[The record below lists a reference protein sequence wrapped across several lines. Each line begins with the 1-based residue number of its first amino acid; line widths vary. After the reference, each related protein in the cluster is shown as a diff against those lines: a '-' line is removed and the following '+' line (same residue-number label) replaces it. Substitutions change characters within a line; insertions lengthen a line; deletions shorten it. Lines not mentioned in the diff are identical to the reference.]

1 MKHKQTYFTLGSTF
15 LVIFMM
21 LGYVV
26 KFYPEA
32 VTGLDSSIQLSVRG
46 DLPAHLTAFFKV
58 ITNFGH
64 EALVFVYTFAI
75 TAFFYFRKNW
85 KTEGLLLAGN
95 LVLMGAFSTVFKYLY
110 NRPRPSL
117 EFLVKR
123 PMGPS
128 FPSWHAASSMIVA
141 ISLMIIIEQHLTKTV
156 AKRLLQVLV
165 FVLAL
170 LTAVSRIYLG
180 VHYPTDILGGWLLAL
195 AIYLAVYPIY
205 DKKRFEWRFQGKQE

>member
-46 DLPAHLTAFFKV
+46 DLPAHLTVFFKV

-64 EALVFVYTFAI
+64 EALAFV
-75 TAFFYFRKNW
+75 YFRKNW

-205 DKKRFEWRFQGKQE
+205 DKKRFEWRFQGKQD

>member
-75 TAFFYFRKNW
+75 AAFFYLPKKLEN
-85 KTEGLLLAGN
+85 G
-95 LVLMGAFSTVFKYLY
+95 
-110 NRPRPSL
+110 RPS
-117 EFLVKR
+117 F
-123 PMGPS
+123 
-128 FPSWHAASSMIVA
+128 SWQFGFNGGFFN
-141 ISLMIIIEQHLTKTV
+141 SL
-156 AKRLLQVLV
+156 
-165 FVLAL
+165 
-170 LTAVSRIYLG
+170 
-180 VHYPTDILGGWLLAL
+180 
-195 AIYLAVYPIY
+195 
-205 DKKRFEWRFQGKQE
+205 

>member
-75 TAFFYFRKNW
+75 AAFFYFRKNW

-95 LVLMGAFSTVFKYLY
+95 LVLMGAFSTGFMYLY
-110 NRPRPSL
+110 NRPRPS
-117 EFLVKR
+117 R
-123 PMGPS
+123 T
-128 FPSWHAASSMIVA
+128 H
-141 ISLMIIIEQHLTKTV
+141 
-156 AKRLLQVLV
+156 R
-165 FVLAL
+165 
-170 LTAVSRIYLG
+170 R
-180 VHYPTDILGGWLLAL
+180 
-195 AIYLAVYPIY
+195 
-205 DKKRFEWRFQGKQE
+205 